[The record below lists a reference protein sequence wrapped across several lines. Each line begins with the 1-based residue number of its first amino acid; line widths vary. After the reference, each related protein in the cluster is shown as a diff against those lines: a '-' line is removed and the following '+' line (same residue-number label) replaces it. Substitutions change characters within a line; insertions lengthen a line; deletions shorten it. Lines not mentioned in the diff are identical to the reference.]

1 MGIKL
6 KRVNCVKD
14 TNISLEIKRFD
25 SSGDKSAESDPMLK
39 DQNNT
44 VKKTIQIMTTIVR
57 SVFLLY
63 PTLISKYVSA
73 AAALLGRIAV
83 FLNTSIFNWTKIKV
97 TKLMTIII
105 MIDDL
110 KSTGKGYK
118 K

>member
-63 PTLISKYVSA
+63 PTLISKYVSDPA
-73 AAALLGRIAV
+73 VLLGRFAV
-83 FLNTSIFNWTKIKV
+83 FLNTSIFN
-97 TKLMTIII
+97 
-105 MIDDL
+105 
-110 KSTGKGYK
+110 
-118 K
+118 